1 MLYTASIP
9 RWLACFGFAVL
20 LPLATAAEEIA
31 NGGWPPAQGGE
42 IVAPEACRPI
52 DFLTTEVT
60 GAGDARR
67 VVVTVAPP
75 VPPAAAH
82 LQPYVYVMQPEYWAI
97 GVVAC
102 ADEDAA
108 AVEGAIVTIELLLA
122 GSMGTRGIEVLGASS
137 ELKARF
143 DLR

>member
-20 LPLATAAEEIA
+20 LPFAAAAEEIA
-31 NGGWPPAQGGE
+31 NGGWPPAHGGE

-67 VVVTVAPP
+67 LVVTVAPP

-102 ADEDAA
+102 SGEAGG
-108 AVEGAIVTIELLLA
+108 AVAGSFVTIELLLA
-122 GSMGTRGIEVLGASS
+122 GSMGTRGIEVLGASAG
-137 ELKARF
+137 LKAHF